1 MPYKLVHV
9 KFSQVPPNTY
19 FTYEGNSSWKKST
32 WEDFLSQPH
41 NAYRTDYGA
50 TPRGSRG
57 NADRWWKQFNSD
69 DIVQVEVLEV

>member
-19 FTYEGNSSWKKST
+19 FTYEDNSTWIKST
-32 WEDFLSQPH
+32 WKESVHPSH

-50 TPRGSRG
+50 TPSGQLPI
-57 NADRWWKQFNSD
+57 WWKQFDND
-69 DIVQVEVLEV
+69 DIVQVRVLKV